1 MIEDWK
7 NLLRGGFAYETASF
21 AIHPCDKVR
30 AQEMVLICKCQ
41 KIPLTSILKETRR
54 YLTEKGYSKKGM
66 QEQLNRVREFYGT
79 ITFQT
84 IKKKAWLVYWSSSE
98 KKFNQK
104 DVIAVFDSR
113 KSSEY
118 ISNFIFQYYIAST
131 CSLEEKIHF
140 SSHARDFPYQVE
152 FEKIN
157 GTNHLYSISCGHHS
171 TIFAC
176 MVKNLAI
183 FKKLDGSDI
192 LNWEEYP
199 G

>member
-1 MIEDWK
+1 M
-7 NLLRGGFAYETASF
+7 
-21 AIHPCDKVR
+21 R
-30 AQEMVLICKCQ
+30 A
-41 KIPLTSILKETRR
+41 
-54 YLTEKGYSKKGM
+54 
-66 QEQLNRVREFYGT
+66 FYAT

-84 IKKKAWLVYWSSSE
+84 IKRKAWLVYWSSSE

-157 GTNHLYSISCGHHS
+157 GTNHLYSISCGHNS
-171 TIFAC
+171 TIFAR